1 MENFA
6 FLSLLRFG
14 KEKEMYKL
22 LLFLAALL
30 GIVFYG
36 SQTKAQ
42 MFTKPS
48 VLFCDKT
55 EEVQD
60 FLRTEGYVKIV
71 SGITETITRKV
82 VYNVIYGKKESIL
95 FVTHFSEGY
104 SCFVAEINN
113 IDDYGFGLEGLPDMS
128 KPQKES

>member
-6 FLSLLRFG
+6 FLSSLRFG
-14 KEKEMYKL
+14 KGKEMYNIIML
-22 LLFLAALL
+22 IT
-30 GIVFYG
+30 IVIFGFY
-36 SQTKAQ
+36 SHQSKAQ
-42 MFTKPS
+42 IFTKPS

-55 EEVQD
+55 EEMQNYLETKG
-60 FLRTEGYVKIV
+60 FIKIV

-82 VYNVIYGKKESIL
+82 VYNAIYGTKESIL

-113 IDDYGFGLEGLPDMS
+113 IDDYGFGLDKLPDTS
-128 KPQKES
+128 APKKES

>member
-1 MENFA
+1 
-6 FLSLLRFG
+6 
-14 KEKEMYKL
+14 MYKL

-48 VLFCDKT
+48 VMFCDKT
-55 EEVQD
+55 SEVQD
-60 FLRTEGYVKIV
+60 FLETEGYVKIV
-71 SGITETITRKV
+71 SGMTETLSGKV
-82 VYNVIYGKKESIL
+82 VYNGIYGTKESIL

-104 SCFVAEINN
+104 SCFVSEINN

-128 KPQKES
+128 IPQKES